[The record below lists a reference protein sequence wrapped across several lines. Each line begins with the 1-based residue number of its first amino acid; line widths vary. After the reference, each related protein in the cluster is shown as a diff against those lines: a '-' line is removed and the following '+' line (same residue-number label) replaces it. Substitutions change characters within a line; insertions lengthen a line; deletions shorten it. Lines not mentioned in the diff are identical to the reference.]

1 MTGFP
6 LMELD
11 KAEVQTF
18 PTHGYGDMRSK
29 SKRMGQ
35 NFDAHK
41 RMLLCDFNH
50 GFRDTGDSAFV
61 L

>member
-1 MTGFP
+1 
-6 LMELD
+6 
-11 KAEVQTF
+11 
-18 PTHGYGDMRSK
+18 
-29 SKRMGQ
+29 MGQ